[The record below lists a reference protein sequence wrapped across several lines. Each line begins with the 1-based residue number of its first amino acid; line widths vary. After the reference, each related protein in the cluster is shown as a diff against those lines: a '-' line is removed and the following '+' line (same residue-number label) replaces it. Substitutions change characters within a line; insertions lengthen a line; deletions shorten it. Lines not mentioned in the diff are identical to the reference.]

1 MPLGLQRGAPRA
13 FALESTR
20 SRTRGR
26 MDRLPRDWATRPNL
40 KAALHIFSGN
50 GVIYPKDVTRCERL
64 VEAVTP
70 TRPHQHT
77 DARRHTRRKAPNPC
91 LAPSTMPNDGSCL
104 LLAAAVACEDAPA
117 SPHTSSLALVLV
129 VAFELSED
137 LSLEILVRAGWTVL
151 RVLRMAR
158 ATSEDG
164 VFVLG
169 TYVRSFGRSSRGV
182 SGFASLR
189 RRKGAARVGG
199 FVSIGAND
207 PSSPPTPKARSSRT
221 HHRCHCVIV
230 DPHDEARERTP
241 DEPVGHELPAHAR
254 GRRRVREFG
263 SLLSLRI
270 HHASFPARR
279 A

>member
-1 MPLGLQRGAPRA
+1 
-13 FALESTR
+13 
-20 SRTRGR
+20 
-26 MDRLPRDWATRPNL
+26 
-40 KAALHIFSGN
+40 
-50 GVIYPKDVTRCERL
+50 
-64 VEAVTP
+64 
-70 TRPHQHT
+70 
-77 DARRHTRRKAPNPC
+77 
-91 LAPSTMPNDGSCL
+91 MPNDGSCL

-129 VAFELSED
+129 VAFELPED

-189 RRKGAARVGG
+189 RRKGVMRVGG

-207 PSSPPTPKARSSRT
+207 PSSPTAIPKNTIIEDSPPLPLCNSRPPRRSPR
-221 HHRCHCVIV
+221 
-230 DPHDEARERTP
+230 
-241 DEPVGHELPAHAR
+241 AHPR
-254 GRRRVREFG
+254 
-263 SLLSLRI
+263 
-270 HHASFPARR
+270 
-279 A
+279 